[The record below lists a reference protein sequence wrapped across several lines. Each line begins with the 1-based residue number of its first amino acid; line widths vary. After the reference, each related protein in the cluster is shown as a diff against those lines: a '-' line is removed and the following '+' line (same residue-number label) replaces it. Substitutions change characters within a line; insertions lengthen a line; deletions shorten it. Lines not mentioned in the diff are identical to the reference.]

1 MSKRWKEN
9 CLEPIVSELAIG
21 AFVFAASA
29 VRFMCSLWR
38 TGARR
43 AAEGALVICPV
54 VYAELLAHPKASPD
68 FVDDFLAATDILIDF
83 SIGESVWR
91 EVAARFA
98 KYAVRR
104 RASRGGSAKR
114 LVADFVVGAHA
125 LIRADRLLTLD
136 RSRYS
141 RDFPELELIAGQ

>member
-1 MSKRWKEN
+1 MRTAVDTNILSALWSAEPRSDELSN
-9 CLEPIVSELAIG
+9 TLEE
-21 AFVFAASA
+21 
-29 VRFMCSLWR
+29 
-38 TGARR
+38 T

-104 RASRGGSAKR
+104 RASRGGSPKR

-125 LIRADRLLTLD
+125 LIRARTACSLSTAPATRATSL
-136 RSRYS
+136 SWN
-141 RDFPELELIAGQ
+141 